1 MIQCKSHC
9 LVLLWGLL
17 YREEISIAM
26 ADIIMRVFIPALNVN
41 NSRLLLAGVTS
52 NVALNIAVTVAL

>member
-1 MIQCKSHC
+1 M
-9 LVLLWGLL
+9 LLWELMKERKNECIL
-17 YREEISIAM
+17 
-26 ADIIMRVFIPALNVN
+26 DIIIPALSVV